1 MWFTKRSGQFIHF
14 DASFESHNFGEM
26 EEARVS
32 YITFEMQ
39 FTGDDQGEE
48 EMVVEETARAEL
60 NDTPMPSHAFGEDF
74 ERRVSVANAHYCNGF
89 NQTSKACTV
98 L

>member
-1 MWFTKRSGQFIHF
+1 MQVLKATTLERWKKQ
-14 DASFESHNFGEM
+14 ECL
-26 EEARVS
+26 
-32 YITFEMQ
+32 ITFEMQ

-60 NDTPMPSHAFGEDF
+60 NDTPMPSQAFGEDF

>member
-1 MWFTKRSGQFIHF
+1 MQCL
-14 DASFESHNFGEM
+14 NFK
-26 EEARVS
+26 
-32 YITFEMQ
+32 
-39 FTGDDQGEE
+39 FTGDDKVEE
-48 EMVVEETARAEL
+48 AMVVEETARGEL